1 VIPLRPAILAAL
13 LLFLH
18 GLTGSFAA
26 DPAIPATVK
35 TNFAPEA
42 ILSPAE
48 LATVI
53 KLATECGLPGV
64 AEVSTF
70 NNYHPSPFTAGATL
84 ACPRFSP
91 LSQSKISRSA
101 GQNSKVPSGSA
112 RMPEFKIQNS
122 KFTHDSHIFKPF

>member
-1 VIPLRPAILAAL
+1 MIPLRPAILAAL

-70 NNYHPSPFTAGATL
+70 NNYHPSPFFSIGVKSTR
-84 ACPRFSP
+84 RFP
-91 LSQSKISRSA
+91 L
-101 GQNSKVPSGSA
+101 
-112 RMPEFKIQNS
+112 
-122 KFTHDSHIFKPF
+122 